1 MLGCIIEIENKLQ
14 KLLYIVYNITHR
26 MSDYCIVVTVQGK
39 ILNTDSADY
48 TEILTQSEASV

>member
-1 MLGCIIEIENKLQ
+1 
-14 KLLYIVYNITHR
+14 